1 MTNTNSTHPSKA
13 PQAKTAERRKCL
25 AIVDHARLDP
35 SHCLADGLFKP
46 LLRGNN
52 KTELD
57 VRYQYKGYTF
67 HWQGPELLGINEQS
81 VFLAIHRLAA
91 TAGPDIRV
99 DCNNIDPNQQE
110 ARTRLKLAHEA
121 TRSDCLVIKTSANE
135 LTRTTGRKVNGQSAK
150 RIVESL
156 ARMADVCFSIYNAE
170 NPSSPVF
177 QSQLISVVES
187 ERFLDVGINPCLGRA
202 ICKEPST
209 YVDMRE
215 QRALKS
221 DITKRLHV
229 WLSSWASTHEN
240 RRDQR
245 ISMEKLICHIWGDSA
260 TGDAL
265 YARRKKLHAAISEL
279 NRLTG
284 WSCALNTNN
293 ILHVQRAPV
302 GVDGAVFRDATN
314 GPC

>member
-1 MTNTNSTHPSKA
+1 MKNTNQNHPSKT
-13 PQAKTAERRKCL
+13 PGAKSAEQRKSL
-25 AIVDHARLDP
+25 AIIDHARLDP

-46 LLRGNN
+46 LLRGSN
-52 KTELD
+52 KTGLS
-57 VRYQYKGYTF
+57 VRYQHKGYTF
-67 HWQGPELLGINEQS
+67 HWQGSELLGINEQS

-91 TAGPDIRV
+91 TAGPDNRV
-99 DCNNIDPNQQE
+99 DCNNADPNQQE

-121 TRSDCLVIKTSANE
+121 VLSDCLVIETSANE

-156 ARMADVCFSIYNAE
+156 MRMADVCFCIYSTEA
-170 NPSSPVF
+170 PSSPVF

-187 ERFLDVGINPCLGRA
+187 ERLLHVGLNPCLTKA

-215 QRALKS
+215 QRVLES

-229 WLSSWASTHEN
+229 WLSSWASPTVN
-240 RRDQR
+240 GRDQR
-245 ISMEKLICHIWGDSA
+245 IGMDKLICHIWGDSA

-265 YARRKKLHAAISEL
+265 YARRKKLHAAIAEL
-279 NRLTG
+279 NGLAS
-284 WSCALNTNN
+284 WSCVLNAND
-293 ILHVQRAPV
+293 IVHVRRTPV
-302 GVDGAVFRDATN
+302 GIAGPIVRDGTSGN
-314 GPC
+314 C

>member
-1 MTNTNSTHPSKA
+1 MTNTNQKHPSKT
-13 PQAKTAERRKCL
+13 PRAKSAERRKCL
-25 AIVDHARLDP
+25 AIIDHARLDP

-46 LLRGNN
+46 LLRGSN
-52 KTELD
+52 KTDLD

-99 DCNNIDPNQQE
+99 DCNSTDPNQQE
-110 ARTRLKLAHEA
+110 ARTRLKLAYDA
-121 TRSDCLVIKTSANE
+121 ARLDSLVIETSANE

-156 ARMADVCFSIYNAE
+156 MRMAEVSFCICNTES
-170 NPSSPVF
+170 PSSPVF

-187 ERFLDVGINPCLGRA
+187 ERLLHVGINPCLTKA
-202 ICKEPST
+202 VCEQPST

-215 QRALKS
+215 QRVLKS

-229 WLSSWASTHEN
+229 WLSSWASPTAN
-240 RRDQR
+240 GRDQR
-245 ISMEKLICHIWGDSA
+245 ISMDKLISHIWGDST

-265 YARRKKLHAAISEL
+265 YARRKKLHAAIAEL
-279 NRLTG
+279 NGLAS
-284 WSCALNTNN
+284 WSCVLNAND
-293 ILHVQRAPV
+293 IVHVRRTPV
-302 GVDGAVFRDATN
+302 GIAGPIVRDGTSGN
-314 GPC
+314 C